1 MKFDCFFSVCRVD
14 WDTEEERKGHMS
26 CCTLQEL
33 SEKIPSLPDI
43 TENYKDD
50 TDLLDEDREES
61 DVKCSI
67 NLDKRTGKYPPF
79 ILRSS
84 NEVAYPEGS
93 RTLNFGMKSH

>member
-1 MKFDCFFSVCRVD
+1 
-14 WDTEEERKGHMS
+14 MS

-33 SEKIPSLPDI
+33 SEKIPFLPDV
-43 TENYKDD
+43 TESYKDD

-79 ILRSS
+79 ILRST

>member
-1 MKFDCFFSVCRVD
+1 MACCRV
-14 WDTEEERKGHMS
+14 
-26 CCTLQEL
+26 QEL
-33 SEKIPSLPDI
+33 HQKISFSPDLGNI
-43 TENYKDD
+43 
-50 TDLLDEDREES
+50 DLLKNLDGGGGASVDQ
-61 DVKCSI
+61 CSI